1 MLHIVP
7 DYYARFT
14 CIAGACRHNCCIG
27 WEIDIDEDTLEYYQ
41 NYSGPMA
48 KRLQNDI
55 DFSAEPPHFILG
67 PQERCPFLNANN
79 LCDIIIEMGEEHIC
93 QICTDHPRFHNELP
107 GRIES
112 GLGLCCEEAA
122 RLILSQ
128 KSPVTFVISVGASVK
143 ETSAREA
150 SKEEEQD
157 DEIISYRDETL
168 ALLQQRDLNLEQRIE
183 ALQLPVSI
191 EIQDWLLFLQELEIL
206 DPAWSNLL
214 TALMDQWEHIDRTGF
229 ADHMKDRQTEYEQL
243 LVYLIYRHMANAPSL
258 EDADARA
265 AFAVLG
271 FRLVHALGAA
281 AFTLR
286 GDFTFEDQVEL
297 ARLFS
302 SEIEYCEENLYTIL
316 DELYEAAIF

>member
-1 MLHIVP
+1 MLQIVP

-27 WEIDIDEDTLEYYQ
+27 WEIDIDKDTLAYYQ
-41 NYSGPMA
+41 NNSGPMA
-48 KRLQNDI
+48 KRLQTHI
-55 DFSAEPPHFILG
+55 DFTADPPHFILG
-67 PQERCPFLNANN
+67 SQDRCPFLNQNN

-107 GRIES
+107 DRIES

-128 KSPVTFVISVGASVK
+128 KETVSLVPYEQASFD
-143 ETSAREA
+143 EA
-150 SKEEEQD
+150 KD
-157 DEIISYRDETL
+157 DEIIRYRDEVL
-168 ALLQQRDLNLEQRIE
+168 SLLQRRDLSIDQRIDT
-183 ALQLPVSI
+183 LRLPVSI
-191 EIQDWLLFLQELEIL
+191 EIAEWLPFLQELEVL
-206 DPAWSNLL
+206 DSVWTKLL
-214 TALMDQWEHIDRTGF
+214 SELSQCLEHIDWTGF
-229 ADHMKDRQTEYEQL
+229 ADHMKGRQTEYEQL

-258 EDADARA
+258 DDADARA

-271 FRLVHALGAA
+271 FRLIHALGAA

-302 SEIEYCEENLYTIL
+302 SEIEYCEENLYAIW
-316 DELYEAAIF
+316 DDLYEMALF